1 MATVPASL
9 ALPKLNA
16 YPTTDHKPMAETEW
30 HWLVM
35 VYVTLTLRKFYRAR
49 PDVYV
54 AGNMLMF
61 YEPGDKRK
69 HVSPDVFVVHGIPK
83 QLRGNYLIWEEGKA
97 PDVVIE
103 ITSKTTR
110 KEDLDVK
117 FQLYQNVLRV
127 TEYFLFDPLG
137 DYLDPQLQGHRLVK
151 GRYTPIRPVKGR
163 LPSKILGLH
172 FEANDKE
179 LRLFDPST
187 GDWLPTETEA
197 ADEAEAAREQ
207 AEAAQLRAEAEVAR
221 LRAELEALR
230 RGPTR

>member
-1 MATVPASL
+1 MAIVPASL
-9 ALPKLNA
+9 APPKLND
-16 YPTTDHKPMAETEW
+16 YPTTDHKPMAETEY

-35 VYVTLTLRKFYRAR
+35 VYVTLTLRKYYRAR

-61 YEPGDKRK
+61 YEPGNKRK

-110 KEDLDVK
+110 KEDLATK

-151 GRYTPIRPVKGR
+151 GRYVPIRPVKGR
-163 LPSKILGLH
+163 LPSKVLGLH

-187 GDWLPTETEA
+187 GDWLLT
-197 ADEAEAAREQ
+197 ADETDAAWENAEMAR
-207 AEAAQLRAEAEVAR
+207 QLAEAEVAR
-221 LRAELEALR
+221 LRAELDALR
-230 RGPTR
+230 RGPARES